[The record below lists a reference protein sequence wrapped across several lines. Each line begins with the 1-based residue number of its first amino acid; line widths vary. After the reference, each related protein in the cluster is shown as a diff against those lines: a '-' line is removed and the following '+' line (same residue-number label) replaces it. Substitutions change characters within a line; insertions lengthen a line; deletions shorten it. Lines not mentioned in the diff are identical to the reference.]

1 MISKTSFLEKAGS
14 TEILKILLT
23 KKKIYIS
30 ELKKELGTISMSTLN
45 NRISELKTQG
55 LIEDKQEYIKST
67 HRKYIW
73 LTEKGRK
80 IAKLILK
87 IEKLL

>member
-1 MISKTSFLEKAGS
+1 MTSKTSFLEKAGS
-14 TEILKILLT
+14 TDILLILLT
-23 KKKIYIS
+23 KKKMYIS
-30 ELKKELGTISMSTLN
+30 ELKNELDKGSMSTLN
-45 NRISELKTQG
+45 TRVRELKTLG
-55 LIEDKQEYIKST
+55 LIEDKQEYIKGT

-73 LTEKGRK
+73 LTEKGRN